1 MKSFVYICT
10 TLMGLLFSLSM
21 QADNRTW
28 KNMSQSE
35 KESYMIQ
42 KAQDLLL
49 ELDWKTYEKAT
60 CHTFSEGITENEDP
74 NLNIPYIRLTFY
86 ANNTT
91 QKDRQNYL
99 AYVNF
104 NKEKGLPIEIRL
116 KDGKGYEMIHFGN
129 GYANTKINYKGK
141 LINKDR
147 SRFKDIIDKCLDV
160 IQNFGPDYYRANAEY
175 TIQESN
181 YKEDGLHDFVS
192 KNNGRKLYEVTVQY
206 PTSENENISFEN
218 VFPATI
224 FLWQDTG
231 DVLSVKFGIG
241 EEIQFLHIPY
251 EVMKKQKNHIVIPYK
266 VREN

>member
-1 MKSFVYICT
+1 
-10 TLMGLLFSLSM
+10 
-21 QADNRTW
+21 
-28 KNMSQSE
+28 
-35 KESYMIQ
+35 
-42 KAQDLLL
+42 
-49 ELDWKTYEKAT
+49 
-60 CHTFSEGITENEDP
+60 
-74 NLNIPYIRLTFY
+74 
-86 ANNTT
+86 
-91 QKDRQNYL
+91 
-99 AYVNF
+99 
-104 NKEKGLPIEIRL
+104 
-116 KDGKGYEMIHFGN
+116 MIHFGN

-141 LINKDR
+141 LINKDH

-241 EEIQFLHIPY
+241 EEIQFLHTPY